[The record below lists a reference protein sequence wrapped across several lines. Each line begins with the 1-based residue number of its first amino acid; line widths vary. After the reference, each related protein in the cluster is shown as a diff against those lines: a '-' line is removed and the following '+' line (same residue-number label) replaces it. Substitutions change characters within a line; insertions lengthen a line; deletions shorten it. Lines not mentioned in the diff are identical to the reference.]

1 MDFFGHPAHRKSGTI
16 FRTMKHQDLG
26 QRVGSVFTTPTAV
39 VACLLAAFWGVACRS
54 SDLKTTASNE
64 EVPLGGQ
71 AGNVNNGGT
80 TSGTVSTTAPG
91 FSTTCAAICESPT
104 NQGAKSQAIC
114 EVDVTPKAIRVQ
126 IDTILLARWSQK
138 YCAIKFTVSST
149 PLTRTESRELALR
162 SMGSLRE
169 ANANY
174 QSYYQPDGSGDF
186 SGQGVIF
193 NEAVLAKGPWGIGIG
208 QWFDTITDMK
218 CGPLKLTWTGR
229 DGVHFPRPN
238 EGDGKA
244 NCELAPTAWTAI
256 SQVNV
261 FDPRLKW
268 YHYDE
273 ARRRLKVP
281 ISGRWSNATQPLPSP

>member
-1 MDFFGHPAHRKSGTI
+1 M
-16 FRTMKHQDLG
+16 
-26 QRVGSVFTTPTAV
+26 TPTAV
-39 VACLLAAFWGVACRS
+39 VASLLAAFVGVACRS
-54 SDLKTTASNE
+54 SDLKTTAGDE
-64 EVPLGGQ
+64 EVPIGGQ
-71 AGNVNNGGT
+71 AGNTNNGGT

-91 FSTTCAAICESPT
+91 FNTTCASICESPS
-104 NQGAKSQAIC
+104 NQGAKSQVTC
-114 EVDVTPKAIRVQ
+114 EVDVAPNAIRVQ

-149 PLTRTESRELALR
+149 PLNRTESRELALR
-162 SMGSLRE
+162 SMGTRRE
-169 ANANY
+169 SNANY

-186 SGQGVIF
+186 SGNGVIF
-193 NEAVLAKGPWGIGIG
+193 NEAVLAQGPWGIGRL
-208 QWFDTITDMK
+208 QWLVTTTDMK

-273 ARRRLKVP
+273 ARQRVKVP
-281 ISGRWSNATQPLPSP
+281 ISGLWSNAAQSLPSP